1 MRYETL
7 SHLFLTRLIYT
18 LQEKSIKT
26 VHPILYRSALLA
38 HRQKGQLLRVINNP
52 KQKTIFY
59 FVFQPGTTCSQC
71 NTHNVLPCGQ
81 RKEICSTDTVC
92 RFHSTQATKYKQ
104 CQQNVCH
111 RMYEKIRK
119 HHISNKPSLEHTDA
133 TKWCTDGWE
142 IAKCYFKSGNNQTG
156 DSDTTSATEMTGLLK
171 LIKNCKF
178 FGRRI
183 GANWHKIKHVSSFIL
198 SFN

>member
-1 MRYETL
+1 MALSTLGEHGNMNRRNWDRAIEAIDIARTGLETFTL
-7 SHLFLTRLIYT
+7 DVVETFRL
-18 LQEKSIKT
+18 
-26 VHPILYRSALLA
+26 HIL
-38 HRQKGQLLRVINNP
+38 N
-52 KQKTIFY
+52 TIIREHGL
-59 FVFQPGTTCSQC
+59 QPGTTCSQC

-81 RKEICSTDTVC
+81 RKEICSTDAVC

-111 RMYEKIRK
+111 RMYEKIRN
-119 HHISNKPSLEHTDA
+119 HHISNRPSLGHTDA

-142 IAKCYFKSGNNQTG
+142 IAKCYFKFGNNQTG

-178 FGRRI
+178 FGSSF
-183 GANWHKIKHVSSFIL
+183 GTNWQVFLQKVKNVSPFIL